1 MNILCIICARKGSK
15 GIKNKNLRVLHG
27 KPLIFYTLEIAKKSK
42 IFNKIIISTDS
53 KRNYEIFQ
61 KNLLTMLLKDPK
73 KLASDKVA
81 KLLAIKARLGES
93 EFFNTK
99 FDIIFDLD
107 VTSPLREIKDIRNAK
122 KKFIRKKYNSLI
134 SVCHSRK
141 NPYFNIVEK
150 TKSGI
155 ELVKFIKNY
164 DRRQDIPEVFDVN
177 ASIYIWKRQALIKS
191 KKIVNNHT
199 GIFIMPKSR
208 SIDIDDKFDF
218 DVVKKLMKKINM
230 RNINNF

>member
-1 MNILCIICARKGSK
+1 M
-15 GIKNKNLRVLHG
+15 
-27 KPLIFYTLEIAKKSK
+27 
-42 IFNKIIISTDS
+42 
-53 KRNYEIFQ
+53 
-61 KNLLTMLLKDPK
+61 
-73 KLASDKVA
+73 
-81 KLLAIKARLGES
+81 GES
-93 EFFNTK
+93 EKFFNTK

-155 ELVKFIKNY
+155 RLVKFIKNY

-230 RNINNF
+230 RNINNFLNLKKKLAFVIGGNGLIGKNFIITCSSRS

>member
-1 MNILCIICARKGSK
+1 MKFSEK
-15 GIKNKNLRVLHG
+15 FVDHVIKR
-27 KPLIFYTLEIAKKSK
+27 
-42 IFNKIIISTDS
+42 
-53 KRNYEIFQ
+53 
-61 KNLLTMLLKDPK
+61 PK

-81 KLLAIKARLGES
+81 KLLAIKHAWRES
-93 EFFNTK
+93 EKFFNTK

-155 ELVKFIKNY
+155 RLVKFIKNY

-218 DVVKKLMKKINM
+218 DVVKKLMKKNKYEKYKQFLNLKKK
-230 RNINNF
+230 RRLL